1 MAGTIVTDR
10 IESDASFAS
19 KIELASPVLVSN
31 TFAVKSTGGTGTFNI
46 VGANTNTD
54 RTMTLPDVGGNVVL
68 DSATQTLTN
77 KTIDAAQLTGNVAA
91 GRITT
96 ALNASGDAPIFA
108 CRAWVNFNGISSA
121 SIRASGNVSSVSRN
135 GTGDYTINF
144 ATAMPDANYSPIASA
159 QPNTG
164 DGIGPG
170 NGQVNLS
177 IVGTTGSGALPS
189 TAGYRIYVGYAGG
202 NPRDVSGMY
211 TAVFR

>member
-54 RTMTLPDVGGNVVL
+54 RTVTLPDVGGNVVL

-91 GRITT
+91 ARITT
-96 ALNASGDAPIFA
+96 ALNATGDAPVYA
-108 CRAWVNFNGISSA
+108 CRAWVNFNGTNGN
-121 SIRASGNVSSVSRN
+121 IRASGNVSSVSRT
-135 GTGDYTINF
+135 GTGVYTVNF
-144 ATAMPDANYSPIASA
+144 ATAMPDTNYVVTGMTGRAINSDQRGLFYGGSTTTSVDVANI
-159 QPNTG
+159 
-164 DGIGPG
+164 
-170 NGQVNLS
+170 
-177 IVGTTGSGALPS
+177 GSGFYDDPENSVA
-189 TAGYRIYVGYAGG
+189 I
-202 NPRDVSGMY
+202 
-211 TAVFR
+211 FR